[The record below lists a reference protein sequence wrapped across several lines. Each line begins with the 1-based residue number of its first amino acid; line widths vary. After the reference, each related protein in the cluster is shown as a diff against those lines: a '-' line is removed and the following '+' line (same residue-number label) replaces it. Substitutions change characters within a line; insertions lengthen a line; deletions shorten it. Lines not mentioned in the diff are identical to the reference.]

1 MQKVLIGTNNKG
13 KVKEYKFFLSN
24 YFHVLTPSDIGINFD
39 VAETGSTYE
48 ENSLLKLEFLRRKDL
63 NMAILCDDSGLEI
76 ESLNNEPG
84 VFSARYAGE
93 DCSDQDNIDKV
104 LRNLNGKK
112 DRKAKFIC
120 VVSFFW
126 DKFSSFP
133 RIFRGECHGSI
144 LENQSGNSGFGYD
157 PIFYYENLSKTFA
170 NLSEDEKNKIS
181 HRAMAMKEL
190 FSNLNLPS
198 NL

>member
-170 NLSEDEKNKIS
+170 NLSEVEKNKIS

-190 FSNLNLPS
+190 FSNLNF
-198 NL
+198 

>member
-144 LENQSGNSGFGYD
+144 LENQSGNSGFRYD

-190 FSNLNLPS
+190 FSNLNF
-198 NL
+198 

>member
-181 HRAMAMKEL
+181 HRAMAMKEF
-190 FSNLNLPS
+190 FS
-198 NL
+198 

>member
-39 VAETGSTYE
+39 VAEIGSTYE

-190 FSNLNLPS
+190 FSNLNF
-198 NL
+198 

>member
-1 MQKVLIGTNNKG
+1 MQKILIGTNNKG

-24 YFHVLTPSDIGINFD
+24 YFDVLTPAEIGINFD
-39 VAETGSTYE
+39 IAETGTTYE
-48 ENSLLKLEFLRRKDL
+48 ENSLLKLEFYRKKNL

-93 DCSDQDNIDKV
+93 DSSDQDNINKV
-104 LRNLNGKK
+104 LVNLKGKK
-112 DRKAKFIC
+112 DRKAKFVC
-120 VVSFFW
+120 VISFFW
-126 DKFSSFP
+126 EKFSSFP

-190 FSNLNLPS
+190 FSNLNF
-198 NL
+198 

>member
-104 LRNLNGKK
+104 LKNLNGKK

-190 FSNLNLPS
+190 FSNLNF
-198 NL
+198 

>member
-181 HRAMAMKEL
+181 HRAIAMKEL
-190 FSNLNLPS
+190 FSNLNF
-198 NL
+198 

>member
-24 YFHVLTPSDIGINFD
+24 YFDILTPEDIGINFD
-39 VAETGSTYE
+39 VAETGTTYE
-48 ENSLLKLEFLRRKDL
+48 ENSLLKLEFLRKKDL
-63 NMAILCDDSGLEI
+63 NMAILCDDSGLEV

-93 DCSDQDNIDKV
+93 DCSDQENINKV
-104 LRNLNGKK
+104 LNNLNGKK
-112 DRKAKFIC
+112 NRKAKFIC
-120 VVSFFW
+120 VISFFY

-133 RIFRGECHGSI
+133 RIFRGECHGLI

-157 PIFYYENLSKTFA
+157 PIFYYENLAKTFA
-170 NLSEDEKNKIS
+170 NLAEDEKNKVS
-181 HRAMAMKEL
+181 HRSMAMKEL
-190 FSNLNLPS
+190 FSNVNF
-198 NL
+198 